1 MVTMV
6 DEIYD
11 RHYQD
16 ARGALN
22 ASLAGALGA
31 AAKAALNAFDVL
43 NRIEYDAPWA
53 ARKRKAR
60 TN

>member
-16 ARGALN
+16 ARNALN
-22 ASLAGALGA
+22 ASLAGGFGRLARA
-31 AAKAALNAFDVL
+31 VRNTFEVL
-43 NRIEYDAPWA
+43 VNIEYEAPWTA
-53 ARKRKAR
+53 KRPRARC
-60 TN
+60 N